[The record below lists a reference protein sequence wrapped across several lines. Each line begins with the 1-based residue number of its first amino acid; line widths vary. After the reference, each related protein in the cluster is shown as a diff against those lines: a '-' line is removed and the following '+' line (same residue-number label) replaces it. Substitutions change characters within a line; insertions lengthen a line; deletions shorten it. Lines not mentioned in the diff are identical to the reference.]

1 MPLWIA
7 GDGPTRPELA
17 ELVARSGAP
26 VRLIGPVARAEMPE
40 LLRGAAG
47 LVLSSRSHEFSPFSV
62 LEAMGAG
69 LPVAATRSGGVP
81 ELIGADRCVPLG
93 DAEALGARMRELWS
107 APGLRRE
114 EGERLL
120 GLARERHSEERY
132 VADLMAIYQSS
143 LSTTAQ

>member
-1 MPLWIA
+1 MPA
-7 GDGPTRPELA
+7 
-17 ELVARSGAP
+17 
-26 VRLIGPVARAEMPE
+26 

-81 ELIGADRCVPLG
+81 ELIGAERCTPLG
-93 DAEALGARMRELWS
+93 DAEALAARMRELWRDP
-107 APGLRRE
+107 ALRRE

-120 GLARERHSEERY
+120 GAARASATPRSATWR
-132 VADLMAIYQSS
+132 
-143 LSTTAQ
+143 T

>member
-1 MPLWIA
+1 
-7 GDGPTRPELA
+7 
-17 ELVARSGAP
+17 
-26 VRLIGPVARAEMPE
+26 
-40 LLRGAAG
+40 
-47 LVLSSRSHEFSPFSV
+47 
-62 LEAMGAG
+62 MGAG

-93 DAEALGARMRELWS
+93 DAAALGARMRELWS

-120 GLARERHSEERY
+120 GLARERHSEARY
-132 VADLMAIYQSS
+132 LADLMAIYESS